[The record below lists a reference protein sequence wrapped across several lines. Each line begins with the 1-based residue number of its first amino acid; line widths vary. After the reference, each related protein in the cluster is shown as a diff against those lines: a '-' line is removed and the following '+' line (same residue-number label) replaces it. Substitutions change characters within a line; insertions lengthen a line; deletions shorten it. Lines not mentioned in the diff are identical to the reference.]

1 MPGEN
6 ELSELVL
13 DSQEILDK
21 AEAILIQIENDL
33 ADSCSV
39 PP

>member
-13 DSQEILDK
+13 DSQEILYSVISIRLK
-21 AEAILIQIENDL
+21 EMRGFLI
-33 ADSCSV
+33 
-39 PP
+39 